1 MDAPR
6 SAGSAASSGA
16 SGRRPGPDRG
26 PGRTGPREGVYR
38 IRNEGS
44 GLVLQ
49 LEGASRVRVG
59 PDGPPAPEAA
69 RRWRL
74 APTHSGAGVFH
85 VVSEDNGR
93 RLDVANASTD
103 SGARVQVWRANAFG
117 AQEWVVEEH
126 LEAPGVVSL
135 VACVS
140 GLLLEADGEGRAR
153 QAEDSD
159 SPSQWWRLEPA

>member
-1 MDAPR
+1 MNL
-6 SAGSAASSGA
+6 
-16 SGRRPGPDRG
+16 PD
-26 PGRTGPREGVYR
+26 GVYR
-38 IRNEGS
+38 IRNVDS

-69 RRWRL
+69 RRWRIS
-74 APTHSGAGVFH
+74 PVHSGGGIFH
-85 VVSEDNGR
+85 VVSEDNER

-117 AQEWVVEEH
+117 AQEWIVEEH
-126 LEAPGVVSL
+126 LDAPGVVSL
-135 VACVS
+135 IACIS
-140 GLLLEADGEGRAR
+140 GLPLEADAQGRAR
-153 QAEDSD
+153 QGEDTD

>member
-1 MDAPR
+1 MNAP
-6 SAGSAASSGA
+6 
-16 SGRRPGPDRG
+16 D
-26 PGRTGPREGVYR
+26 GVYR
-38 IRNEGS
+38 IRNVDS

-59 PDGPPAPEAA
+59 PDGPPAPAAA
-69 RRWRL
+69 RRWRIS
-74 APTHSGAGVFH
+74 PTHSGGGIFH

-126 LEAPGVVSL
+126 LDDPGVVSL
-135 VACVS
+135 MASIS
-140 GLLLEADGEGRAR
+140 GLYLEADEEGRAR
-153 QAEDSD
+153 QGEDTD